1 MDREEILKRSR
12 AEYNDEAELYAVK
25 TGESWGFT
33 GMMLV
38 FAGMYIV
45 TWLLG
50 EDSITLLRSAAIVIL
65 AGYGLQK
72 LGYGIKTRK
81 KRWMILGIL
90 WLALGMGVLLWFFK
104 DIIG

>member
-33 GMMLV
+33 GMTII
-38 FAGMYIV
+38 FAGMYIA

-50 EDSITLLRSAAIVIL
+50 EDSIILLRPAAIVIFT
-65 AGYGLQK
+65 GYGLQK
-72 LGYGIKTRK
+72 LGYGIKMRK
-81 KRWMILGIL
+81 KIWIILGIL
-90 WLALGMGVLLWFFK
+90 WLVLGMGILLWFFK